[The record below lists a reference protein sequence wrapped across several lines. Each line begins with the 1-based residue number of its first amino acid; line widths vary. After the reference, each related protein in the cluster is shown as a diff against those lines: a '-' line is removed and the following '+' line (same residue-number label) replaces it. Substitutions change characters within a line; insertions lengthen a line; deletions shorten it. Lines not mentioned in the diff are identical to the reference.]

1 MWERRLGD
9 EKESEKL
16 MFGCEINFKKIKNV
30 YKGQLGKIKIIK
42 LNKIIWSIHDTP
54 DTSEPKGLCIFKNSM
69 DLGDWR
75 NDYPIKTKGTKWFL
89 GPTSN
94 SKPCVTLVPVYHKLS
109 FGTTRVCSIHTYIQ
123 DR

>member
-42 LNKIIWSIHDTP
+42 LNKIIWFRAKRFVYFQELHGP
-54 DTSEPKGLCIFKNSM
+54 
-69 DLGDWR
+69 WR
-75 NDYPIKTKGTKWFL
+75 LEK
-89 GPTSN
+89 
-94 SKPCVTLVPVYHKLS
+94 
-109 FGTTRVCSIHTYIQ
+109 
-123 DR
+123 